1 MNIFAYNP
9 STDDLE
15 KTIITK
21 STISGATQF
30 KVKNTNKFAATQK
43 ILVGEMSRERSEIL
57 TVSSVTDTQITTTGG
72 AKFLHDADDP
82 VYVLEFDQVKIYRS
96 TTGEGGIYNTLTTV
110 DLDVDNADGKT
121 RYDDTTALDT
131 YYYKISYINSVLAS
145 ESALSESI
153 KATGYPENSVGE
165 VIGDA
170 TRRVGDEGFEVFS
183 IDALIGIMNDTNDD
197 MITQAKRPYRFL
209 KTDIEIDI
217 SADDESFPYPDNLW
231 KFDDD
236 PIESN
241 TLVSSRPRIPKEV
254 TAVDMR
260 YRRSYNSL
268 AADDPSHIAFDDAS
282 QTVLFLPT
290 ARTTRI
296 GAFTVHYYKK
306 FTRFTQMSDLL
317 ETPNGLVYKLAIW
330 REYYTRKSD
339 DDNKWM
345 GKADNYDRK
354 YNAEIMK
361 LQREK
366 NVKASG
372 PKGFGPQIKRYKQ

>member
-9 STDDLE
+9 STDNLE
-15 KTIITK
+15 KTIISK
-21 STISGATQF
+21 ATAEAATVF
-30 KVKNTNKFAATQK
+30 KVKNTDRITAGKRL
-43 ILVGEMSRERSEIL
+43 LVGEMSRERSELL
-57 TVSSVTDTQITTTGG
+57 TVSSVTATQITTTSG
-72 AKFLHDADDP
+72 ALFAHDADDP
-82 VYVLEFDQVKIYRS
+82 IYVLEYDKIRFTRS
-96 TTGEGGIYNTLTTV
+96 TTGEGGVYSTLATV
-110 DLDVDNADGKT
+110 DIDVDNADGQTK
-121 RYDDTTALDT
+121 YDDTSALES
-131 YYYKISYINSVLAS
+131 YYYQIYFYDSVGTI
-145 ESALSESI
+145 LSDPSPTI

-170 TRRVGDEGFEVFS
+170 TRRVGDETFEIFS
-183 IDALIGIMNDTNDD
+183 IEALIGIMNDTNDD

-209 KTDIEIDI
+209 KTDIEIDVD
-217 SADDESFPYPDNLW
+217 ADDESFPYPENLW

-254 TAVDMR
+254 TSVDMR

-268 AADDPSHIAFDDAS
+268 AADDPSHIAFDDAN

-372 PKGFGPQIKRYKQ
+372 PKGFGPQIKRYRQ